1 MVKGLAQP
9 RAESQEK
16 DFCIFTKD
24 KKIQSRALEIVE
36 YYKQHMPYTFGQALC
51 RCMEQTKVTIATL
64 AERTGISERQ
74 ITRIRRDQAK
84 DITFRTIIALC
95 VALKLAQETAE
106 RLLNLR
112 RFTLHCNE
120 PYTQICKM
128 FLEVNVSVEDCNKT
142 LKSFGLEPLTD
153 GEIWA
158 A

>member
-1 MVKGLAQP
+1 M
-9 RAESQEK
+9 
-16 DFCIFTKD
+16 I
-24 KKIQSRALEIVE
+24 
-36 YYKQHMPYTFGQALC
+36 
-51 RCMEQTKVTIATL
+51 
-64 AERTGISERQ
+64 
-74 ITRIRRDQAK
+74 IR
-84 DITFRTIIALC
+84 ITFRTIIALC